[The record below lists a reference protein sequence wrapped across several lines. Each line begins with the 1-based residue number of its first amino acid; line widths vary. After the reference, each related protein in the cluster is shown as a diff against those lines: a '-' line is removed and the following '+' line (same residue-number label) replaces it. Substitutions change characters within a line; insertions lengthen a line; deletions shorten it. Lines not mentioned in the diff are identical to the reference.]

1 MYYLQVVVVI
11 PEVPGFAGDIKAES
25 AIKTIMAAQY
35 RSMNRGGSSIYEEV
49 RKAGYEPYVIF
60 DSSKAYIYF
69 VLFRMD
75 YIRFYHLRSYD
86 RINAPEGISCSFYFD
101 FMFIQYNLG
110 FIKQMEQNSGVKFHE
125 AQVALSRQWVAGDS
139 LTTQKEIV
147 VVIPQEEHLLPAGK
161 PQGAATEK
169 IPIPV
174 DDQAARRVVA
184 RFEAGATNLRSD
196 DVVSDTVSQHM
207 LADRTSLF
215 DEAWL
220 GTEQEELNA

>member
-1 MYYLQVVVVI
+1 
-11 PEVPGFAGDIKAES
+11 
-25 AIKTIMAAQY
+25 
-35 RSMNRGGSSIYEEV
+35 
-49 RKAGYEPYVIF
+49 
-60 DSSKAYIYF
+60 
-69 VLFRMD
+69 MD

-86 RINAPEGISCSFYFD
+86 RINAPAGIFLSILFRLWFTQ
-101 FMFIQYNLG
+101 FNLG

-147 VVIPQEEHLLPAGK
+147 VVIPQEENLLPAGQ

-174 DDQAARRVVA
+174 DDEAARRVVE

-196 DVVSDTVSQHM
+196 EDVSDTVSQHM
-207 LADRTSLF
+207 LADKTSLF
-215 DEAWL
+215 DENWL

>member
-1 MYYLQVVVVI
+1 MPLKV
-11 PEVPGFAGDIKAES
+11 F
-25 AIKTIMAAQY
+25 
-35 RSMNRGGSSIYEEV
+35 
-49 RKAGYEPYVIF
+49 F
-60 DSSKAYIYF
+60 
-69 VLFRMD
+69 
-75 YIRFYHLRSYD
+75 
-86 RINAPEGISCSFYFD
+86 CSFYFG
-101 FMFIQYNLG
+101 FLFTQYNLG

-147 VVIPQEEHLLPAGK
+147 VVIPQEENLLPAGK

-174 DDQAARRVVA
+174 DDEAARRVVE

-196 DVVSDTVSQHM
+196 EDVSDTVSQHM
-207 LADRTSLF
+207 LADKTSLF
-215 DEAWL
+215 DENWL